1 MRKKSCKLYYIF
13 LFFFVSLTRVFF
25 NRHIFFSLMRHLLVC
40 NIVSLYSNIQTLYLF
55 VMYSLAYRFFGIQT
69 YLFFVVKRS
78 FSLVLVQ
85 CSKIGLPSLSQQS
98 FLHLSCVPYLSTVNL
113 FFLEFCD
120 LFFIFFFLFGIFFRF
135 FFLYLILFTILFFLK
150 YFFLFCFPKKGD
162 HYTRKTCNY
171 TFYLQDYQCQL
182 VFILQLHTQA
192 TITRCLIFF

>member
-85 CSKIGLPSLSQQS
+85 CSKIGLLSLSQQS

-120 LFFIFFFLFGIFFRF
+120 LFFIFFSFLAYFFDFFFVSYFVYNSFFPEIFFF
-135 FFLYLILFTILFFLK
+135 VLFS
-150 YFFLFCFPKKGD
+150 KKRRSL
-162 HYTRKTCNY
+162 HKKN
-171 TFYLQDYQCQL
+171 
-182 VFILQLHTQA
+182 LQLHLLPSRLSMSVGFHPA
-192 TITRCLIFF
+192 VAYSSYDY

>member
-1 MRKKSCKLYYIF
+1 
-13 LFFFVSLTRVFF
+13 
-25 NRHIFFSLMRHLLVC
+25 MRHLLVY

-55 VMYSLAYRFFGIQT
+55 VMYSLAYCFFGIQT

-85 CSKIGLPSLSQQS
+85 CSKIGLLSLSQQF
-98 FLHLSCVPYLSTVNL
+98 FLHLSYVPYLSTVNL

-120 LFFIFFFLFGIFFRF
+120 LFFIFFFLFGKFFRF

-150 YFFLFCFPKKGD
+150 YFFLYCFPKKGD

-171 TFYLQDYQCQL
+171 TFYLQDY
-182 VFILQLHTQA
+182 
-192 TITRCLIFF
+192 

>member
-40 NIVSLYSNIQTLYLF
+40 NIVSLMLCIQIFKHYIFLLCILLLIA
-55 VMYSLAYRFFGIQT
+55 SGIQT

-98 FLHLSCVPYLSTVNL
+98 FLHLSCVPYLSTANL

-120 LFFIFFFLFGIFFRF
+120 LFFIFFFPFWHIFSIFFLVSYFVYNSFFPEIF
-135 FFLYLILFTILFFLK
+135 FFVLFS
-150 YFFLFCFPKKGD
+150 KKRRSL
-162 HYTRKTCNY
+162 HKKN
-171 TFYLQDYQCQL
+171 
-182 VFILQLHTQA
+182 LQLHLLPSRLSMSVGFHPA
-192 TITRCLIFF
+192 VAYSSYDY

>member
-1 MRKKSCKLYYIF
+1 
-13 LFFFVSLTRVFF
+13 
-25 NRHIFFSLMRHLLVC
+25 MRHLLVC

-120 LFFIFFFLFGIFFRF
+120 LFFIFFLLFGIFFRF

-192 TITRCLIFF
+192 TITRCLFFFLGS